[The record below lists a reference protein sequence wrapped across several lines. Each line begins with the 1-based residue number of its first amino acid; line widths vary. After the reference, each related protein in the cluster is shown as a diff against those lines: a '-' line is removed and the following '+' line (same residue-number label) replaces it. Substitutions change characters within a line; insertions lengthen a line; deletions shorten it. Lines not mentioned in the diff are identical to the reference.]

1 MTVDRV
7 IARNH
12 IDPSSVL
19 ADDIRR
25 LAADHPTRSPDSP
38 DPHERNAEDRPD
50 GTTVCGVCGTFLRHT
65 GPDPRTVIGP
75 AICGEAIKRAYAQG
89 QADAHSDCAFL
100 CHHTPESFVDPPRS
114 PDSPDPLWDDIYGED
129 GTARLLPGPPEVMSE
144 ADRRIASIAPR
155 SSDSVRTPDLDVP
168 ERLCPHGTRWNYTCD
183 ECEKVVEWY
192 AAVNDLYLVT
202 HLHESDDCAECLA
215 ALHPA
220 SPPQEGTE

>member
-1 MTVDRV
+1 MT
-7 IARNH
+7 
-12 IDPSSVL
+12 
-19 ADDIRR
+19 
-25 LAADHPTRSPDSP
+25 DHPTRSPDSP
-38 DPHERNAEDRPD
+38 DPRGNAAIEAIGRIQRAIHMKDREASD
-50 GTTVCGVCGTFLRHT
+50 GTLVTAA
-65 GPDPRTVIGP
+65 VIVQE
-75 AICGEAIKRAYAQG
+75 AREAIREFHNA
-89 QADAHSDCAFL
+89 
-100 CHHTPESFVDPPRS
+100 PPRS

-220 SPPQEGTE
+220 SPPQENNNERAE

>member
-1 MTVDRV
+1 MTFQHGDNWRC
-7 IARNH
+7 
-12 IDPSSVL
+12 DETC
-19 ADDIRR
+19 
-25 LAADHPTRSPDSP
+25 DHPTRSPYSP
-38 DPHERNAEDRPD
+38 DP
-50 GTTVCGVCGTFLRHT
+50 TTATGQRELVAQWMIRHGYST
-65 GPDPRTVIGP
+65 GHGDTLTDLLEEL
-75 AICGEAIKRAYAQG
+75 ATQ
-89 QADAHSDCAFL
+89 L
-100 CHHTPESFVDPPRS
+100 PRS

-220 SPPQEGTE
+220 SPQEGTE